1 MCAESPFTLVYACVV
16 YAWVGGCLHGVA
28 NKRGEKKR
36 RHLLSRL
43 SAREVAGKL
52 SGPANDIP
60 FLQQLDAVLQL
71 LKLFSH
77 IPTSRKTS
85 TGASYTPRSQPQDL
99 FFTRVSPSSPSSSLF
114 PFLALS
120 LLRSPSFG
128 PQVAPPTQISRG
140 QSYLPVTD
148 CDEVWEMY
156 TWKGPVCYV
165 GLYHMAWELMWPPAM
180 QEVAVLCRLYYL
192 WDDPRGRQLDQRGVP
207 RVFTTGRT
215 YVVRPPDGADCFL
228 RRQTPGRIAYVAAN

>member
-1 MCAESPFTLVYACVV
+1 MCAESPFILVYACVV

-28 NKRGEKKR
+28 NKRGEKKKALTIEIVSKR
-36 RHLLSRL
+36 GSRKVIGACQRHPLSPA
-43 SAREVAGKL
+43 ARCC
-52 SGPANDIP
+52 SPAS
-60 FLQQLDAVLQL
+60 QA
-71 LKLFSH
+71 LFSH
-77 IPTSRKTS
+77 THVPENIHRSFLYTTEPATRSLLCEGFSFFSLLIP
-85 TGASYTPRSQPQDL
+85 
-99 FFTRVSPSSPSSSLF
+99 F

-165 GLYHMAWELMWPPAM
+165 GLYHMA
-180 QEVAVLCRLYYL
+180 
-192 WDDPRGRQLDQRGVP
+192 
-207 RVFTTGRT
+207 
-215 YVVRPPDGADCFL
+215 
-228 RRQTPGRIAYVAAN
+228 